1 MKGVFVGQKP
11 LNVLSC
17 AVQGRPGRSAYELAC
32 DGGYTGTNE
41 EFDALLA
48 GLSGTLTRLNT
59 GITRLNGLMDAMD
72 NRIEDVEGDLEAL
85 TQRVVRLEAAVF

>member
-1 MKGVFVGQKP
+1 MKGVYVGQKP

-17 AVQGRPGRSAYELAC
+17 AVRGRPGRSAYEQAC

-48 GLSGTLTRLNT
+48 GLSGTLTRLNS
-59 GITRLNGLMDAMD
+59 GMTRMSGLMDGMD
-72 NRIEDVEGDLEAL
+72 NRIEDLEDGLTAL
-85 TQRVVRLEAAVF
+85 ANRVTRLEEAVF